1 MSDVPLAQ
9 RVNQFGL
16 TEVFSHPDPQVD
28 IVLVH
33 GLNGG
38 AYSTW
43 ATHKPEMF
51 WPVDLLPRTLEEQR
65 CRVLTYGY
73 DANVTAFTD
82 GTSKDKI
89 HNHAEHLVSRL
100 VANRNL
106 KRALERPIIF
116 ICHSLGGLVVKRAL
130 IYSRAA
136 RHQNL
141 ERLRS
146 VYVATYGILF
156 LGTPHTGSDLAK
168 WGSMLERISSAML
181 PKKFFDSSPQ
191 LVNALKTQNET
202 LQNINRL
209 FTEIHERFH
218 IYFFHEGKPMDLKG
232 SREFVVDETS
242 AAPEVPGV
250 ERMVIERDHSHMCKF
265 EDDNAPG
272 FDVLAEAVMRYG
284 QDAPK
289 LIRSRWQEEKQ
300 IRELERHEMAKEVWG
315 DTTLNPPPFTNTG
328 NSAQESQAT
337 SMGAPSKA
345 LPAQAAS
352 NPDYE
357 IEEVDDLIANQGRD
371 YKLHAF
377 APGFRPNSLFIGFQL
392 ELDELHR
399 KLHSSRRSEL
409 GTCSVLVWGEVGSG
423 KTHLTRQYFY
433 KHRQEFPAGSFWVDC
448 RSNKSILN
456 GFWDIGTSIGSLET
470 KRKAVSPPA
479 SADHITA
486 VREGLE
492 KLTGWL
498 LVLDSLTFESDEDLD
513 DFKRFIPD
521 ESGNFL
527 IITSIDRTLAKRQ
540 RLLNPGAVKVRPLT
554 LDEGCELL
562 YKSLGIKKP
571 SAAQQAKALELVKDC
586 QRLPLAIHASAHA
599 LIEKGKALERYS
611 RGITDSRITT
621 PFLEILSALRE
632 KKYYSAWSLIALLS
646 FYNHYVPVTLIHY
659 GKNGLKNFRGEQ
671 VDITTA
677 IHPEGTR
684 QDLDTTIAI
693 LMRSG
698 LVERTLQSY
707 PVSGSGEQSPQIA
720 RASVSTTQANDDPDL
735 PSKALVR
742 LSEHERLS
750 LLQEEDSS
758 GLGLILA
765 GLESGTERSSA
776 SSTTSTIDVLRIHAI
791 VQNVVRDHLK
801 DRKATDGR
809 DFWWWLTAAVHLL
822 THSYAVANERI
833 KKSSAPGLVR
843 DYREFE
849 IQATRL
855 WSFFP
860 RSPQNASTPLRKSRH
875 ELHDLLKML
884 KQEIQNQSPA
894 QSSDSGQRVIHGSVF
909 DRSSSASEGEPTTP
923 TSDLT
928 RASTWSLDPDGA
940 PYESPTD
947 MRSSQGLQRDFE
959 YGIAS
964 DTDSWPSYS
973 DTTEVPN
980 VRSRRSSAL
989 RAIFEGRP
997 LLSRK
1002 KDLGEWK
1009 ALPAPPALDVR
1020 VAASRPRSSTNSEV
1034 GLSGPGSVGSEAE
1047 ATLIAIHN
1055 ASPPTSGERRLS
1067 SHSRGSISDRLILV
1081 PKSTN
1086 NKLSP
1091 LALTF
1096 QPSNVEEAKFGLSSR
1111 HHSRTTSSSPR
1122 LVQAL
1127 LANQAKAAGSEVPPP
1142 LDLDGRSQIPNR
1154 TGLRPI
1160 NQGQSPSFIPSG
1172 YTSLP
1177 MSRDN
1182 SKEATTGDEYG
1193 SKRVS
1198 NDLLLRT
1205 LSDPQLHDYPQQG
1218 EVSSHIDGEW
1228 PSLVLSGETGELS
1241 SLDDKLSK
1249 SDGNV
1254 RVWKES
1260 EALTFGEMEPVQIEE
1275 ARERANIS
1283 RARSAERGQ
1292 RRRMEG
1298 ERKENVR

>member
-43 ATHKPEMF
+43 ATHKPEVF

-65 CRVLTYGY
+65 CRILTYGF

-100 VANRNL
+100 VANRNVSGFISFAL
-106 KRALERPIIF
+106 KKALERPIIF

-130 IYSRAA
+130 IHSRAA

-168 WGSMLERISSAML
+168 WGSLLERISSAML

-265 EDDNAPG
+265 EDENAPG
-272 FDVLAEAVMRYG
+272 FDVLAEAVMRYA
-284 QDAPK
+284 DEAPK
-289 LIRSRWQEEKQ
+289 LIRSRWQEEKR
-300 IRELERHEMAKEVWG
+300 IRELERHEIAKEVLG
-315 DTTLNPPPFTNTG
+315 DASFTPPPHTNTS
-328 NSAQESQAT
+328 NSAQESQAI
-337 SMGAPSKA
+337 SMGAPPKA

-352 NPDYE
+352 NADYE
-357 IEEVDDLIANQGRD
+357 IEEVDVNSTSSLVVIDPEATANSS
-371 YKLHAF
+371 KLRLVT
-377 APGFRPNSLFIGFQL
+377 PLGFRPNSLFIGFQL

-448 RSNKSILN
+448 RSKESILN
-456 GFWDIGTSIGSLET
+456 GFWDIGTSIGSLEK

-521 ESGNFL
+521 KSGNFL

-554 LDEGCELL
+554 PDEGCELL
-562 YKSLGIKKP
+562 YRSLGIKKP
-571 SAAQQAKALELVKDC
+571 STAQKGKALELVKDC

-611 RGITDSRITT
+611 HGITDSRITT

-632 KKYYSAWSLIALLS
+632 KKHYSAWNLIALLS
-646 FYNHYVPVTLIHY
+646 FYHHYVPVTLIHY

-671 VDITTA
+671 VEITTS
-677 IHPEGTR
+677 IHAEGTR
-684 QDLDTTIAI
+684 QNLDTTVAI

-698 LVERTLQSY
+698 LAERTLQSY
-707 PVSGSGEQSPQIA
+707 PISGSGRQSPQAA
-720 RASVSTTQANDDPDL
+720 RASVATTQASDDPDL

-742 LSEHERLS
+742 LSENERLR
-750 LLQEEDSS
+750 LLQEDSS
-758 GLGLILA
+758 GLGLVLA
-765 GLESGTERSSA
+765 GLESGTERSSV

-801 DRKATDGR
+801 DRKAADGR

-822 THSYAVANERI
+822 THSYGVAYERI
-833 KKSSAPGLVR
+833 KKSSTPGLVR

-875 ELHDLLKML
+875 ELHDLLKIL
-884 KQEIQNQSPA
+884 KREIENQSPS
-894 QSSDSGQRVIHGSVF
+894 QSSDRGQRVVHGSIF
-909 DRSSSASEGEPTTP
+909 ERSSSASDGEPTTP

-928 RASTWSLDPDGA
+928 RASTWSLEPDGA
-940 PYESPTD
+940 AGGEVWIVKWASYEDDIVLTAT
-947 MRSSQGLQRDFE
+947 SSGAAGE
-959 YGIAS
+959 
-964 DTDSWPSYS
+964 
-973 DTTEVPN
+973 
-980 VRSRRSSAL
+980 SS
-989 RAIFEGRP
+989 E
-997 LLSRK
+997 S
-1002 KDLGEWK
+1002 
-1009 ALPAPPALDVR
+1009 
-1020 VAASRPRSSTNSEV
+1020 SEV
-1034 GLSGPGSVGSEAE
+1034 
-1047 ATLIAIHN
+1047 
-1055 ASPPTSGERRLS
+1055 
-1067 SHSRGSISDRLILV
+1067 
-1081 PKSTN
+1081 
-1086 NKLSP
+1086 
-1091 LALTF
+1091 
-1096 QPSNVEEAKFGLSSR
+1096 
-1111 HHSRTTSSSPR
+1111 
-1122 LVQAL
+1122 
-1127 LANQAKAAGSEVPPP
+1127 
-1142 LDLDGRSQIPNR
+1142 
-1154 TGLRPI
+1154 
-1160 NQGQSPSFIPSG
+1160 
-1172 YTSLP
+1172 
-1177 MSRDN
+1177 
-1182 SKEATTGDEYG
+1182 
-1193 SKRVS
+1193 
-1198 NDLLLRT
+1198 
-1205 LSDPQLHDYPQQG
+1205 
-1218 EVSSHIDGEW
+1218 
-1228 PSLVLSGETGELS
+1228 
-1241 SLDDKLSK
+1241 
-1249 SDGNV
+1249 
-1254 RVWKES
+1254 
-1260 EALTFGEMEPVQIEE
+1260 
-1275 ARERANIS
+1275 
-1283 RARSAERGQ
+1283 
-1292 RRRMEG
+1292 
-1298 ERKENVR
+1298 